1 MRFLLRLAISA
12 AALAVATAALPG
24 IELTTGSTTEKV
36 LTLIAVALI
45 FGVINAVLK
54 PIIKT
59 IGCLFYLLT
68 LGLVALVVNALLL
81 WLVSVVA
88 GWLKLPFH
96 ITGFVPAF
104 LGALIISVV
113 TWLLSVLIPDREA
126 RPSPGNRDRPAA
138 RRPARSARGRGPTAD
153 DVHADHGHHGRP
165 VRFQHL
171 NPRAEQPPVGLGPRR
186 PRLDHRDPD
195 RQFVAGTDR
204 PQPPQLVDPGRPRLA
219 AAGRY

>member
-1 MRFLLRLAISA
+1 MRFLLRVAVAA
-12 AALAVATAALPG
+12 AALAVATAVLPG
-24 IELTTGSTTEKV
+24 IQLTTGSTASKV

-59 IGCLFYLLT
+59 IGCLFYILT

-88 GWLKLPFH
+88 GWLSLPFH

-113 TWLLSVLIPDREA
+113 TWLLSVLIPDGKKDVA
-126 RPSPGNRDRPAA
+126 R
-138 RRPARSARGRGPTAD
+138 
-153 DVHADHGHHGRP
+153 
-165 VRFQHL
+165 
-171 NPRAEQPPVGLGPRR
+171 
-186 PRLDHRDPD
+186 
-195 RQFVAGTDR
+195 
-204 PQPPQLVDPGRPRLA
+204 
-219 AAGRY
+219 

>member
-1 MRFLLRLAISA
+1 MRFLLRVAISA
-12 AALAVATAALPG
+12 AALAVATAVLPG

-113 TWLLSVLIPDREA
+113 TWLLSVLIPDRGKTVA
-126 RPSPGNRDRPAA
+126 R
-138 RRPARSARGRGPTAD
+138 
-153 DVHADHGHHGRP
+153 
-165 VRFQHL
+165 
-171 NPRAEQPPVGLGPRR
+171 
-186 PRLDHRDPD
+186 
-195 RQFVAGTDR
+195 
-204 PQPPQLVDPGRPRLA
+204 
-219 AAGRY
+219 

>member
-1 MRFLLRLAISA
+1 MRFLLRVAVSA
-12 AALAVATAALPG
+12 AALAVATAVLPG
-24 IELTTGSTTEKV
+24 IQLTAGSTTSQV

-59 IGCLFYLLT
+59 IGCLFYILT

-88 GWLKLPFH
+88 GWLSLPFH

-113 TWLLSVLIPDREA
+113 TWLLSVLIPDGSKNVA
-126 RPSPGNRDRPAA
+126 R
-138 RRPARSARGRGPTAD
+138 
-153 DVHADHGHHGRP
+153 
-165 VRFQHL
+165 
-171 NPRAEQPPVGLGPRR
+171 
-186 PRLDHRDPD
+186 
-195 RQFVAGTDR
+195 
-204 PQPPQLVDPGRPRLA
+204 
-219 AAGRY
+219 

>member
-1 MRFLLRLAISA
+1 MRFLLRVAVSA
-12 AALAVATAALPG
+12 AALAVATAVLPG
-24 IELTTGSTTEKV
+24 IQLTTGLTTSKV

-59 IGCLFYLLT
+59 IGCLFYILT

-88 GWLKLPFH
+88 GWLSLPFH

-113 TWLLSVLIPDREA
+113 TWLLSVLIPDGKKDVA
-126 RPSPGNRDRPAA
+126 R
-138 RRPARSARGRGPTAD
+138 
-153 DVHADHGHHGRP
+153 
-165 VRFQHL
+165 
-171 NPRAEQPPVGLGPRR
+171 
-186 PRLDHRDPD
+186 
-195 RQFVAGTDR
+195 
-204 PQPPQLVDPGRPRLA
+204 
-219 AAGRY
+219 

>member
-1 MRFLLRLAISA
+1 MRFLLRVAVAA
-12 AALAVATAALPG
+12 AALAVATAVLPG
-24 IELTTGSTTEKV
+24 IQLTTGSTTSKV

-59 IGCLFYLLT
+59 IGCLFYILT

-113 TWLLSVLIPDREA
+113 TWLLSVLIPDGKKDVA
-126 RPSPGNRDRPAA
+126 R
-138 RRPARSARGRGPTAD
+138 
-153 DVHADHGHHGRP
+153 
-165 VRFQHL
+165 
-171 NPRAEQPPVGLGPRR
+171 
-186 PRLDHRDPD
+186 
-195 RQFVAGTDR
+195 
-204 PQPPQLVDPGRPRLA
+204 
-219 AAGRY
+219 

>member
-1 MRFLLRLAISA
+1 MRFLLRVAISA
-12 AALAVATAALPG
+12 AALAVATAVLPG
-24 IELTTGSTTEKV
+24 IQLTTGSTTEKV

-113 TWLLSVLIPDREA
+113 TWLLSVLIPDRGKTVA
-126 RPSPGNRDRPAA
+126 R
-138 RRPARSARGRGPTAD
+138 
-153 DVHADHGHHGRP
+153 
-165 VRFQHL
+165 
-171 NPRAEQPPVGLGPRR
+171 
-186 PRLDHRDPD
+186 
-195 RQFVAGTDR
+195 
-204 PQPPQLVDPGRPRLA
+204 
-219 AAGRY
+219 

>member
-1 MRFLLRLAISA
+1 MPFLLRLAISA
-12 AALAVATAALPG
+12 AALAVATAVLPG
-24 IELTTGSTTEKV
+24 IQLTTGSTTEKV

-45 FGVINAVLK
+45 FGVINAFLK

-104 LGALIISVV
+104 LGALIIGVV
-113 TWLLSVLIPDREA
+113 TWLLSVLIPDRGKSVA
-126 RPSPGNRDRPAA
+126 R
-138 RRPARSARGRGPTAD
+138 
-153 DVHADHGHHGRP
+153 
-165 VRFQHL
+165 
-171 NPRAEQPPVGLGPRR
+171 
-186 PRLDHRDPD
+186 
-195 RQFVAGTDR
+195 
-204 PQPPQLVDPGRPRLA
+204 
-219 AAGRY
+219 

>member
-1 MRFLLRLAISA
+1 MHFLLRLAISA
-12 AALAVATAALPG
+12 AALAVATAVLPG
-24 IELTTGSTTEKV
+24 IELATGSTTEKL

-45 FGVINAVLK
+45 FGVINAFLK

-81 WLVSVVA
+81 WLVSAVA

-113 TWLLSVLIPDREA
+113 TWLLSVLIPDGKKEVA
-126 RPSPGNRDRPAA
+126 R
-138 RRPARSARGRGPTAD
+138 
-153 DVHADHGHHGRP
+153 
-165 VRFQHL
+165 
-171 NPRAEQPPVGLGPRR
+171 
-186 PRLDHRDPD
+186 
-195 RQFVAGTDR
+195 
-204 PQPPQLVDPGRPRLA
+204 
-219 AAGRY
+219 

>member
-1 MRFLLRLAISA
+1 MRFLLRVAVSA
-12 AALAVATAALPG
+12 AALAVATAVLPG
-24 IELTTGSTTEKV
+24 IQLTTGSTASKL

-59 IGCLFYLLT
+59 IGCLFYILT

-88 GWLKLPFH
+88 GWLSLPFH

-113 TWLLSVLIPDREA
+113 TWLLSVLIPDGKKDVA
-126 RPSPGNRDRPAA
+126 R
-138 RRPARSARGRGPTAD
+138 
-153 DVHADHGHHGRP
+153 
-165 VRFQHL
+165 
-171 NPRAEQPPVGLGPRR
+171 
-186 PRLDHRDPD
+186 
-195 RQFVAGTDR
+195 
-204 PQPPQLVDPGRPRLA
+204 
-219 AAGRY
+219 

>member
-1 MRFLLRLAISA
+1 MRFLLRLAVSA
-12 AALAVATAALPG
+12 AALAVATAVLPG
-24 IELTTGSTTEKV
+24 IQLTAGSTTSKV

-59 IGCLFYLLT
+59 IGCLFYILT

-113 TWLLSVLIPDREA
+113 TWLLSVLIPDGKKEVA
-126 RPSPGNRDRPAA
+126 R
-138 RRPARSARGRGPTAD
+138 
-153 DVHADHGHHGRP
+153 
-165 VRFQHL
+165 
-171 NPRAEQPPVGLGPRR
+171 
-186 PRLDHRDPD
+186 
-195 RQFVAGTDR
+195 
-204 PQPPQLVDPGRPRLA
+204 
-219 AAGRY
+219 